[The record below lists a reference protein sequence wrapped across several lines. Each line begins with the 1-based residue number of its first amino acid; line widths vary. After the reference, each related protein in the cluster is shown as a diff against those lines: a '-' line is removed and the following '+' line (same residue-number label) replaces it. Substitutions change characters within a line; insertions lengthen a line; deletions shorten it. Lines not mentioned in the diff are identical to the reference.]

1 MHIKTLTRTSAF
13 AIAAFIAVGAEMS
26 AASAADGFYVSGSV
40 TATDLS
46 HNINR
51 NTGDFDSASASTTV
65 SETDVGLR
73 LGIGYKTHFSSD
85 FFAAVEGFY
94 AWENATTQSVNGMLV
109 STLDLNASYGA
120 DLRLGYD
127 ITERFAVYALAG
139 ITALDFDNSTAY
151 TFAPPMQE
159 LSETETGFTY
169 GIGGEV
175 QVTERFSVLAEYRL
189 TNDVSFTPNPDR
201 VGELVNDNQ
210 IDHGALRL
218 GLNFSF

>member
-1 MHIKTLTRTSAF
+1 MHIKALTRTSS
-13 AIAAFIAVGAEMS
+13 IALAAVIS
-26 AASAADGFYVSGSV
+26 ASVLNFSASAADGFYVSGSV

-51 NTGDFDSASASTTV
+51 NTGDRDLASASTTV

-73 LGIGYKTHFSSD
+73 IGVGYKTHFASD

-94 AWENATTQSVNGMLV
+94 SWENATTESVNGMLV
-109 STLDLNASYGA
+109 STLELNASYGA

-127 ITERFAVYALAG
+127 VTERFAVYALAG
-139 ITALDFDNSTAY
+139 ITALDFDNNTAY

-175 QVTERFSVLAEYRL
+175 QVTDRFSILAEYRL

-201 VGELVNDNQ
+201 VGDLVNDNQ